1 MTNRSPLTVFLL
13 AIAAALLA
21 GMCQS
26 ASAATLC
33 VNPSGKGGCYTSIG
47 AAVAAASAGDTI
59 PVGPGKYSE
68 DVVIGKSLAL
78 IGANRNNTVIDA
90 AGKANGVYID
100 GLDNAGLSEIVV
112 TGFTIQNANFEG
124 ILVTNASSITISDNR
139 VASNNLG
146 LTPPPKKCP
155 GLPDFETNEGVD
167 CGEAIHL
174 TGVHHSI
181 VANNLIEN
189 NAGGV
194 LLSDDTGATHDNLI
208 TGNVVRNNPFD
219 CGITLAS
226 HQLAATIDPHSPQG
240 VNRNTISEN
249 ESSGNGLGVEGAGA
263 GVGIFVA
270 GQGVESAGNVVIRNR
285 LTGNGLPGVAFHL
298 HTAKS
303 GQNVNDNLVVGNYI
317 AGNGADT
324 ADAATPGPTGINVFG
339 VAPIIGTVIAGNVIK
354 YEAVDIAVNT
364 VSPAVVDAHLN
375 DLRGKQIG
383 VDNLGTGTVN
393 ATQNW
398 WGCAK
403 GPGFPGCTSVSG
415 SNVIST
421 PFLTH
426 PPEPAE
432 ERRRSSDE

>member
-1 MTNRSPLTVFLL
+1 MTNSSPLTVFLL
-13 AIAAALLA
+13 AITAALLA

-78 IGANRNNTVIDA
+78 IGANRSNTVIDA

-208 TGNVVRNNPFD
+208 TGNIVRNNPFD

-226 HQLAATIDPHSPQG
+226 HQLAATIDPNSPRG
-240 VNRNTISEN
+240 VNRNTVSEN

-270 GQGVESAGNVVIRNR
+270 GQGLESAGNVVIRNR

-298 HTAKS
+298 HTANS

-324 ADAATPGPTGINVFG
+324 ADAATPGPSGINVFG
-339 VAPIIGTVIAGNVIK
+339 VAPIIGTVIADNVIK

-375 DLRGKQIG
+375 DLLGRQIG

-398 WGCAK
+398 WGCAN
-403 GPGFPGCTSVSG
+403 GPGFAGCTSVSG
-415 SNVIST
+415 SNLLST

-426 PPEPAE
+426 PPEADE